1 MEVHNLS
8 LKIPFFQSFK
18 VVTTKD
24 FGIEVDT
31 SAYVI
36 QEFLILKKTERAD
49 VEVSLQTSIRTIYI
63 SLLDWVL
70 GYSNS
75 QSQQGN

>member
-1 MEVHNLS
+1 
-8 LKIPFFQSFK
+8 